1 MRPSDSNRTATR
13 WSIRLM
19 PLFIAAVLGIATYS
33 VVYRL
38 CVRFLY
44 RKLGKSGLTAT
55 FLVLYWVFFLLAGAS
70 YFRTFAA
77 AQFNSGLVP
86 LLYERDAF
94 IRPSSD
100 EQSSAMC
107 AGKGFVGAFAKRPS
121 KGRGRDPERSP
132 WVPPDQ
138 DPDSPGLEAF
148 YSKDVF
154 LCEPDGRPKWCSDC
168 RQWKPD
174 RAHHSSELDRCVR
187 KMDHLCPWVGGMVSE
202 TSFNFFFQFTFYTF
216 CYCVICLSACAYAL
230 HQEKLRGP
238 KVDGWFIAVVAIA
251 SIFTFFTLAMTLTS
265 ARLILTN
272 YTSIDILRKSQ
283 VIFLAVRIPRNS
295 PSTEAFTTVS
305 YPLERPPPS
314 MSDTSHARSSMDRDP
329 SRDRRATRK
338 FAILRLEPNDNPWDL
353 GYWGNWKS
361 VMGSNVFEW
370 LLPIRHSP
378 CCNHES
384 MESDYRLGPL
394 LAASKKR
401 YGVPELD
408 GDVDGVV
415 EMHDTAMLAP

>member
-1 MRPSDSNRTATR
+1 MRPSDSNRAATR
-13 WSIRLM
+13 WSIRLI
-19 PLFIAAVLGIATYS
+19 PFFIAAALAISTYT

-38 CVRFLY
+38 SVRYLY
-44 RKLGKSGLTAT
+44 RKLGKSGITAT
-55 FLVLYWVFFLLAGAS
+55 FLVLYWVFFLLTIAS
-70 YFRTFAA
+70 YLRTFVA
-77 AQFNSGLVP
+77 AQLNSGLVP
-86 LLYERDAF
+86 LIHDRGPVVQ
-94 IRPSSD
+94 RSGQQPGS
-100 EQSSAMC
+100 C
-107 AGKGFVGAFAKRPS
+107 PGKRSVGVFAKGPS
-121 KGRGRDPERSP
+121 KGRGRDPERNP

-148 YSKDVF
+148 YSKDAF

-202 TSFNFFFQFTFYTF
+202 TSFNFFFQFTLYTF
-216 CYCVICLSACAYAL
+216 CLCIICVSVCAYAL
-230 HQEKLRGP
+230 HQQKIRGS

-251 SIFTFFTLAMTLTS
+251 SIFAFFTLAMTLTS

-272 YTSIDILRKSQ
+272 YTSIDILRKTQ
-283 VIFLAVRIPRNS
+283 ITFLAVRIPRNS
-295 PSTEAFTTVS
+295 PPTDAFSTVS
-305 YPLERPPPS
+305 YPLERPPRS
-314 MSDTSHARSSMDRDP
+314 MSDTSHTRSSSDRD
-329 SRDRRATRK
+329 RDQRATRK
-338 FAILRLEPNDNPWDL
+338 FAILRLQPNENPWDL
-353 GYWGNWKS
+353 GLWGNWKS
-361 VMGSNVFEW
+361 VMGNNVAEW

-384 MESDYRLGPL
+384 MESDYQPGPL
-394 LAASKKR
+394 FAILKKR

-415 EMHDTAMLAP
+415 EMHDTAILAP